1 MRLVDM
7 SSRATSEVYQLSHVD
22 PGPPSRGAGT
32 QDPLGG
38 RALHLVS
45 YSAIILKFFM
55 IFEQGTLHFHFTL
68 SIANY
73 VASTT

>member
-7 SSRATSEVYQLSHVD
+7 SSRTTSDIYQLSHID
-22 PGPPSRGAGT
+22 PGPPSQGAVT

-45 YSAIILKFFM
+45 YSAIILV
-55 IFEQGTLHFHFTL
+55 IFEQGTLHFHCTL
-68 SIANY
+68 SMANY
-73 VASTT
+73 IASTA

>member
-7 SSRATSEVYQLSHVD
+7 SSRTTSDIYQLSHID
-22 PGPPSRGAGT
+22 PGPPSQGAVT

-45 YSAIILKFFM
+45 YSAIILKFLV
-55 IFEQGTLHFHFTL
+55 IFEQGTLHFHCTL
-68 SIANY
+68 SMANY
-73 VASTT
+73 IASTA